1 MVTRVVLAPKLDTA
15 ASAELC
21 KSLQAAKDDDLILEA
36 GAVEMIG
43 ALCLELL
50 LSAGV
55 LWTQAG
61 HSISLENPSQP
72 MSDDLGHFGLTPD
85 TLLEYAA

>member
-43 ALCLELL
+43 A
-50 LSAGV
+50 AAM
-55 LWTQAG
+55 T
-61 HSISLENPSQP
+61 NFPS
-72 MSDDLGHFGLTPD
+72 
-85 TLLEYAA
+85 